1 MATTA
6 THNSSR
12 TTDESSEMLEQHLHD
27 TAELESNTTGDYPPD
42 ERQGGIALADA
53 GEPAPPKA
61 RRAAAWEKPLRLN
74 GAAATTWKK
83 NCGVCGSS

>member
-12 TTDESSEMLEQHLHD
+12 ASDESSELLEQHLHD

-53 GEPAPPKA
+53 GESSTTESKA
-61 RRAAAWEKPLRLN
+61 GSGLGEACLPTMKLTGRRQARWPV
-74 GAAATTWKK
+74 G
-83 NCGVCGSS
+83 

>member
-12 TTDESSEMLEQHLHD
+12 ASDESSEMLEQYLHD

-42 ERQGGIALADA
+42 ERQSGIALADA
-53 GEPAPPKA
+53 GE
-61 RRAAAWEKPLRLN
+61 
-74 GAAATTWKK
+74 T
-83 NCGVCGSS
+83 